1 LPAHDSYAVEVR
13 ESLRGICRRGV
24 DVPPGTSC
32 RHRRTRLRGCE
43 NLGLLGCE
51 REVVA
56 MVVSGMLNKQ
66 IAAQVGSAEN
76 TVKVHRSR
84 AMEKMQANSLA
95 DLIKMIERLQVPPG
109 NSP

>member
-1 LPAHDSYAVEVR
+1 
-13 ESLRGICRRGV
+13 
-24 DVPPGTSC
+24 
-32 RHRRTRLRGCE
+32 
-43 NLGLLGCE
+43 
-51 REVVA
+51 